1 MENNLTD
8 GKGVDRQWSQ
18 TESISKRLDAL
29 AIELKSELKGEIR
42 TFYTKLKDD
51 DIKLGKKLDR
61 TIVWLVTLFLGAVSC
76 AVNNLMGLSTDD
88 A

>member
-8 GKGVDRQWSQ
+8 GKDVDRQWSQ

-29 AIELKSELKGEIR
+29 AIGLTGEIR
-42 TFYTKLKDD
+42 GDIKAFYTELKDD
-51 DIKLGKKLDR
+51 GIELGKKLR
-61 TIVWLVTLFLGAVSC
+61 WTIVWLVILFSGTVSC